1 VVVKPVGVAIRTG
14 GGVEEMD
21 KYILFAGAATMGIIG
36 LVLGW
41 ESCIAGGLILMWLSL
56 AL

>member
-1 VVVKPVGVAIRTG
+1 
-14 GGVEEMD
+14 MD